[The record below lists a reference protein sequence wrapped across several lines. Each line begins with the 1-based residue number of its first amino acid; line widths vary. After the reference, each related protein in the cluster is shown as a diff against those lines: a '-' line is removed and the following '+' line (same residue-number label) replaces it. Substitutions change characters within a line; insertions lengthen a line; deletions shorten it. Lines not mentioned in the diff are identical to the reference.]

1 MNNEERSDQGLTK
14 IGLVILRNI
23 MTGKGLEEISKL
35 SDVTPVAL
43 GREIAMLQMKG
54 YIGED
59 GGITQKGREALQQ

>member
-1 MNNEERSDQGLTK
+1 MNNEEKSDQGLSK
-14 IGLVILRNI
+14 LGLVILRNI
-23 MTGKGLEEISKL
+23 LTGKGLEEISKL

>member
-1 MNNEERSDQGLTK
+1 MNNEERSDQGPTK

-23 MTGKGLEEISKL
+23 LTGKGLEEISKL

-43 GREIAMLQMKG
+43 GREIAMLQLKG